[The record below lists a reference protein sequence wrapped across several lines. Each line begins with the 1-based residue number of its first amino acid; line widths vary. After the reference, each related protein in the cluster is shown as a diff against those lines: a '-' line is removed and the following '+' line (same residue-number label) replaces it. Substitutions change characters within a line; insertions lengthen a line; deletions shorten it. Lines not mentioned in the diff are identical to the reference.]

1 MSQVA
6 PGGKSGQRSGST
18 TGRGAPGGKRPPA
31 KVPAKK
37 RPPVAPGKSGP
48 GGKGPRPA
56 GPGGAKGR
64 GPRPN
69 TVVSARPPR
78 RFSASTMAFASVAV
92 VVVIV
97 VVFVIVKV
105 TGGNSPSSSTSVAAP
120 VLTPA
125 SATVVSQVTGVSASV
140 ISAVGTG
147 GDEVSAPQ
155 TLSGQPPL
163 TTGGKPEVLFIGA
176 EFCPYCAAERWAMV
190 QAFSRFGTWS
200 GLNETTSS
208 PWDSPS
214 AIATFSFVDAKFTS
228 SYFTFVPVEHESNDT
243 NGLGTRTVLQP
254 LTSQQSNLWSKYSGK
269 FGVEEGFPFV
279 DFGNRVFVIGPS
291 YNPATILLGLNQNQI
306 ASKLTNAKDPVTQ
319 AIVGTANY
327 LTASVCAL
335 TKDQPAMVCNASAV
349 RQAASAMKLN

>member
-6 PGGKSGQRSGST
+6 PGGKSGSRSGST
-18 TGRGAPGGKRPPA
+18 QGQGAPGKRPPA
-31 KVPAKK
+31 KAPAKK
-37 RPPVAPGKSGP
+37 RPPAPSAGRSGP
-48 GGKGPRPA
+48 GGKGPRPP

-78 RFSASTMAFASVAV
+78 RFSASTMAFAAVSV

-97 VVFVIVKV
+97 VVFVVVKI
-105 TGGNSPSSSTSVAAP
+105 TGNSSPSSSTSVAAP

-125 SATVVSQVTGVSASV
+125 SPTVVSQVTGVSSSV
-140 ISAVGTG
+140 ISTVGTG

-155 TLSGQPPL
+155 TLSGQPAL
-163 TTGGKPEVLFIGA
+163 TSAGKPEVLAVLA
-176 EFCPYCAAERWAMV
+176 EFCPYCAAERWSMV

-208 PWDSPS
+208 PWDNPS
-214 AIATFSFVDAKFTS
+214 AIATFSFADATFTS
-228 SYFTFVPVEHESNDT
+228 PYFDFVSVEHESNDT

-254 LTSQQSNLWSKYSGK
+254 LTSKQSNLWSTYSGK

-279 DFGNRVFVIGPS
+279 DFGNRIFVIGPS

-327 LTASVCAL
+327 LTAAVCSLTNDQPTSVC
-335 TKDQPAMVCNASAV
+335 SAAGV
-349 RQAASAMKLN
+349 RQAATAMKLG